1 MFPESRLEVRKLL
14 TSRDLT
20 STSLKQIVYENEPIV
35 SAEQPKSKPAV
46 RDEGNR
52 WYDKARFA
60 GGEAMTWDGDDLAG
74 QAEEVFERQ
83 QAAADA
89 RAHRGTST
97 VEERARSAKFETLRL
112 SRSRIMGQLSRATNP
127 AHRTML
133 ESALKSINDEMGE
146 G

>member
-1 MFPESRLEVRKLL
+1 MRMNQSSQQNTERASQQCVIEGIGGTMEHDFQEVG
-14 TSRDLT
+14 
-20 STSLKQIVYENEPIV
+20 PM
-35 SAEQPKSKPAV
+35 A
-46 RDEGNR
+46 
-52 WYDKARFA
+52 
-60 GGEAMTWDGDDLAG
+60 WDGDDLAG

-97 VEERARSAKFETLRL
+97 VEERARSARFETLRL

>member
-20 STSLKQIVYENEPIV
+20 STSLKQIVSENEPIV

>member
-1 MFPESRLEVRKLL
+1 
-14 TSRDLT
+14 
-20 STSLKQIVYENEPIV
+20 VY
-35 SAEQPKSKPAV
+35 
-46 RDEGNR
+46 DE
-52 WYDKARFA
+52 AQFA

-97 VEERARSAKFETLRL
+97 VEERARSARFETLRL